1 MFPISV
7 VGVVLERP
15 GSLTL
20 VNLVR
25 AISYLLLRCIVSGID
40 IATFKRCI
48 LWKNVTSN
56 TAMVTTIV
64 VLMQNT
70 SEHETPISR
79 PVITG
84 LTVHLKP
91 TVYDRS
97 MHVCRRCLVGIILV
111 THVVTVGSGSEVNV
125 LQMNRVVFKDI
136 GLASMEM
143 ISRVV
148 VVLTLLTTTTDR
160 WLNSLDKAL
169 LNR

>member
-1 MFPISV
+1 MFLGWV
-7 VGVVLERP
+7 VGVEAARR
-15 GSLTL
+15 S
-20 VNLVR
+20 
-25 AISYLLLRCIVSGID
+25 
-40 IATFKRCI
+40 I
-48 LWKNVTSN
+48 LWKNMTSN

-70 SEHETPISR
+70 SEQETPTSR
-79 PVITG
+79 PVMTG

-97 MHVCRRCLVGIILV
+97 IQVCRRCPGGIMLV

-125 LQMNRVVFKDI
+125 LHMNRVVFNVM
-136 GLASMEM
+136 GLVRMEM
-143 ISRVV
+143 IRRVV

-160 WLNSLDKAL
+160 WLNWLDSVL